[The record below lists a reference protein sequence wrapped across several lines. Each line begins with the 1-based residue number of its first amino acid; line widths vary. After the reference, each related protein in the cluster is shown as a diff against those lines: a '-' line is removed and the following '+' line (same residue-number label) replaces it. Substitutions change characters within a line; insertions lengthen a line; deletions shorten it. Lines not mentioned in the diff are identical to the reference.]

1 MIKNE
6 EDENE
11 NNFAY
16 TKPFEGGDLP
26 ISNKEKDKSM
36 FESAIDMDSAYDID
50 NNNNKSDFEGDEP

>member
-16 TKPFEGGDLP
+16 AKPFEGGDLP

-36 FESAIDMDSAYDID
+36 F
-50 NNNNKSDFEGDEP
+50 